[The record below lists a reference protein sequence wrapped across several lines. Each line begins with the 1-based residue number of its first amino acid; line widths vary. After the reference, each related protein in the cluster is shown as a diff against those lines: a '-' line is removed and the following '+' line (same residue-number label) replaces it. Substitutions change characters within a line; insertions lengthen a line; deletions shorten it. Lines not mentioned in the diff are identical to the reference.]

1 MTHSFPTR
9 HSSDLLYTSKA
20 PKSPENSPTPLRRGR
35 HCGCEAPVLPA
46 AARCDDMGD
55 GGLSAGCLAD
65 DRGCM
70 TTADSEAD
78 VSGVD
83 AADSSEAIEVHG
95 HGKDGLAKLA
105 LSAVGVVFGDI
116 GTSPLYAFRETFVG
130 HQDRKST

>member
-1 MTHSFPTR
+1 
-9 HSSDLLYTSKA
+9 
-20 PKSPENSPTPLRRGR
+20 
-35 HCGCEAPVLPA
+35 
-46 AARCDDMGD
+46 MGD

-130 HQDRKST
+130 HHPLAVDNLHVLGVLSLLFWSMMLVVTIKYVKIGRASCRERVCQYV

>member
-20 PKSPENSPTPLRRGR
+20 PKSPENSPKPLRRGR
-35 HCGCEAPVLPA
+35 HRGCDAPVLPA

-65 DRGCM
+65 YRGCM
-70 TTADSEAD
+70 TTADSVAD

-83 AADSSEAIEVHG
+83 AADSSEAIEVPSHAQ
-95 HGKDGLAKLA
+95 DGLREAAGTVGEA
-105 LSAVGVVFGDI
+105 LG
-116 GTSPLYAFRETFVG
+116 
-130 HQDRKST
+130 STG

>member
-20 PKSPENSPTPLRRGR
+20 PKSPENSPKPLRRGR

-46 AARCDDMGD
+46 AARCDDLGD
-55 GGLSAGCLAD
+55 DGLSAGCLAG

-70 TTADSEAD
+70 TTADSDAD

-83 AADSSEAIEVHG
+83 AADNSDAREGQG
-95 HGKDGLAKLA
+95 HGKGGMANLA
-105 LSAVGVVFGDI
+105 
-116 GTSPLYAFRETFVG
+116 T
-130 HQDRKST
+130 

>member
-1 MTHSFPTR
+1 
-9 HSSDLLYTSKA
+9 
-20 PKSPENSPTPLRRGR
+20 
-35 HCGCEAPVLPA
+35 
-46 AARCDDMGD
+46 MGD
-55 GGLSAGCLAD
+55 GGLSAGCMAD

-83 AADSSEAIEVHG
+83 AADSSEATEVHG

-116 GTSPLYAFRETFVG
+116 GTSTLYAFRETFFGNHPRPFAHLHVLG
-130 HQDRKST
+130 RQHGSTACGER